1 MKCKIDGCCN
11 HIMYKKDNV
20 CQKHYFRK
28 MRYGTY
34 ELTSVRKYR
43 IQNPAGYQ
51 KLYEPLHELS
61 NKDGY
66 VYEHRM
72 VYFDSGKQ
80 VDNCEIC
87 GTNIDWKTLHIDHI
101 DKDVTNN
108 NINNLRPTCRNCNTF
123 RDLNT
128 DLLSSKKIECRG
140 LFLTLAQWARRD
152 DVKVSAN
159 TIKFRLSK
167 GISAEESI
175 FGERKTHQNTKTK
188 KVILN
193 YYKD

>member
-1 MKCKIDGCCN
+1 MKCKIDGCSN
-11 HIMYKKDNV
+11 TVMYKKDNV

-51 KLYEPLHELS
+51 KLYEPLHPLC

-66 VYEHRM
+66 VYEHRK

-80 VDNCEIC
+80 FNNCSICNIEI
-87 GTNIDWKTLHIDHI
+87 NWNTLHIDHI

-108 NINNLRPTCRNCNTF
+108 NLNNLRPTCRNCNTF
-123 RDLNT
+123 RDLTT
-128 DLLSSKKIECRG
+128 DVFNKKKINCKG
-140 LFLTLAQWARRD
+140 LSLTASQWARRD
-152 DVKVSAN
+152 EVEVSAN
-159 TIKFRLSK
+159 TIIFRLSK
-167 GISAEESI
+167 GLSSEDAI
-175 FGERKTHQNTKTK
+175 FGKRKTHQNTKTK
-188 KVILN
+188 KVTLA

>member
-11 HIMYKKDNV
+11 ESVYKKDNV

-34 ELTSVRKYR
+34 ELTNVRKYR

-51 KLYEPLHELS
+51 KLYEPLHSLS
-61 NKDGY
+61 DKNGY
-66 VYEHRM
+66 VYEHRK

-80 VDNCEIC
+80 FNNCTICNTEI
-87 GTNIDWKTLHIDHI
+87 NWKTLHIDHI

-123 RDLNT
+123 RDLKT
-128 DLLSSKKIECRG
+128 DLLSSEKIECRG
-140 LFLTLAQWARRD
+140 LSLTLAQWARRD
-152 DVKVSAN
+152 DVEVSAN
-159 TIKFRLSK
+159 TIKSRILKGLSNED
-167 GISAEESI
+167 AI
-175 FGERKTHQNTKTK
+175 FLKRKTHQNTKTK

>member
-11 HIMYKKDNV
+11 QIMYKKDNV

-51 KLYEPLHELS
+51 KLYEPLHKLS
-61 NKDGY
+61 DKDGY

-80 VDNCEIC
+80 VANCEIC
-87 GTNIDWKTLHIDHI
+87 GTNIDWKILHIDHI

-123 RDLNT
+123 RDLKT
-128 DLLSSKKIECRG
+128 DLLSSEKIECRG
-140 LFLTLAQWARRD
+140 LSLTLAQWARRD
-152 DVKVSAN
+152 DVKVAAN
-159 TIKFRLSK
+159 TIRFRLSK
-167 GISAEESI
+167 GISIEESI

-188 KVILN
+188 KVTLN